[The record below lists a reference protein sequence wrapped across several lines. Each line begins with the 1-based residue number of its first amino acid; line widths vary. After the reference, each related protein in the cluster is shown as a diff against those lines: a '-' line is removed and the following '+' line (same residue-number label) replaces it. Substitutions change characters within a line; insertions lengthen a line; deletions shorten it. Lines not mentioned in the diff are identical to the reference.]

1 MLTVS
6 LLVPAIP
13 TTLIAPPAE
22 AILILLPSSRS
33 ISAVSK
39 LIDVP
44 DVLNSTVVAFLV
56 ISIDSPLCASIFVVP
71 VPKLYKAPWKS
82 IEVVVLLPI
91 TVVPRTPASTPLL
104 SPISSAKTIAPAPSV
119 FAALTFSPANSSV
132 APIFPLKV
140 TDPLPEV
147 MVRTSSVP
155 SASTPPAKLMFPP
168 PLVPELIVVVPL
180 FFRLIPEVLKA
191 MSAPDVAKV
200 AAVPVISIF

>member
-56 ISIDSPLCASIFVVP
+56 ISIVSPLCASIFVVP

-119 FAALTFSPANSSV
+119 FAALTSC
-132 APIFPLKV
+132 
-140 TDPLPEV
+140 
-147 MVRTSSVP
+147 
-155 SASTPPAKLMFPP
+155 
-168 PLVPELIVVVPL
+168 
-180 FFRLIPEVLKA
+180 
-191 MSAPDVAKV
+191 
-200 AAVPVISIF
+200 